1 MGFHEIKPIESGDRY
16 LDIAIKRAKNKSNL
30 MKVKG
35 TKLNKIK
42 TLEMTKIAIVRDIL
56 VSRLDEIL
64 TSFPRVEELT
74 VFYRKLVEYTIGKS
88 NLKKAL
94 GKIKWTKEKI
104 SEVFRQHNSR
114 LKSAQEIKDIA
125 IIKKSFYG
133 RISSVLKN
141 PDYKFLEKSRRTI
154 QSFPT
159 IKKKYKQVAIAGFP
173 NVGKS
178 TLLSKLTSSKPEIAA
193 YAFTTKGI
201 MVGYFDDMQLLD
213 TPGTLNRFDKM
224 NDIEQQAYLVMK
236 LVAEKII
243 YVFDL
248 TEPYPLKDQISL
260 YERIKGLGKPV
271 VIYLSKTDI
280 LDKGKVDEFKKKFKA
295 IDNIKELKKKL
306 I

>member
-1 MGFHEIKPIESGDRY
+1 
-16 LDIAIKRAKNKSNL
+16 